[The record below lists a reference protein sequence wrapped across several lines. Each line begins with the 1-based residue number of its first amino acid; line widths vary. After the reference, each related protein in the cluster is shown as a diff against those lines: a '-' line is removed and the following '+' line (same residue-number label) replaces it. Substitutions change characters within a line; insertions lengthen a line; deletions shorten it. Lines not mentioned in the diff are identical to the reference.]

1 MQAEEIVYSARHV
14 ILMKVVIVAER
25 DTVNC
30 FKLAGL
36 EHAYA
41 VRNAEEAEDRIRELL
56 ATHDFAVIITTNHIT
71 NRIRATIHEVTEE
84 QEFPLIISIPSVSDP
99 SPLAVNPINELIKRK
114 TGIELKL

>member
-1 MQAEEIVYSARHV
+1 MKIA
-14 ILMKVVIVAER
+14 ILADG

-41 VRNAEEAEDRIRELL
+41 VKNAEEAEDCIRELL
-56 ATHDFAVIITTNHIT
+56 ETPDFAILILADNIA
-71 NRIRATIHEVTEE
+71 NRIRATMNEITEG
-84 QEFPLIISIPSVSDP
+84 QDLPLIIPIPSVSGP
-99 SPLAVNPINELIKRK
+99 SPLGVDPINELIKRK

>member
-1 MQAEEIVYSARHV
+1 
-14 ILMKVVIVAER
+14 MKIAIVADF

-41 VRNAEEAEDRIRELL
+41 VKNAEDAEEHVRELL
-56 ATHDFAVIITTNHIT
+56 ETPDFTLIIVTDQIA
-71 NRIRATIHEVTEE
+71 NRIRPTVNEVTEE
-84 QEFPLIISIPSVSDP
+84 KEFPLIISVPSISRS
-99 SPLAVNPINELIKRK
+99 SPNPVDPINELIKRK